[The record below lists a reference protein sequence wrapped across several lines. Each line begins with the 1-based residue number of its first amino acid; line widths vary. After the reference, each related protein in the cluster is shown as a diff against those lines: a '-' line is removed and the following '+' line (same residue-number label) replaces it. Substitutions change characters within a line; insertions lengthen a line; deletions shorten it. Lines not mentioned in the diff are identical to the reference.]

1 MKFKNKKT
9 GVIVEPHEKWLEE
22 KLKKDDRYTA
32 VSEKKG
38 TADSASESEENKPN
52 NKK

>member
-22 KLKKDDRYTA
+22 KLKKDDRYKA
-32 VSEKKG
+32 VSDKKD
-38 TADSASESEENKPN
+38 TANSKPEENKPSD
-52 NKK
+52 K